1 MAQIFYF
8 HFFLMTQK
16 GLANLSENPQRS
28 VKINIWQF
36 LFQLIIVGRLGQV
49 WEVFSPGIFINI

>member
-1 MAQIFYF
+1 MAHIFYF

-16 GLANLSENPQRS
+16 GLANLSEDPQRS

-36 LFQLIIVGRLGQV
+36 LFQLIIVGRLGQ
-49 WEVFSPGIFINI
+49 ERLIKFLLLGFS

>member
-16 GLANLSENPQRS
+16 GLANLSEDPQRS

-36 LFQLIIVGRLGQV
+36 LFQLIIVGRLGQ
-49 WEVFSPGIFINI
+49 ERLIKFLLLGFS

>member
-16 GLANLSENPQRS
+16 GLANLSEDPQRS

-36 LFQLIIVGRLGQV
+36 LFQLIIVGRLGQ
-49 WEVFSPGIFINI
+49 ERLIKFFLLGFS